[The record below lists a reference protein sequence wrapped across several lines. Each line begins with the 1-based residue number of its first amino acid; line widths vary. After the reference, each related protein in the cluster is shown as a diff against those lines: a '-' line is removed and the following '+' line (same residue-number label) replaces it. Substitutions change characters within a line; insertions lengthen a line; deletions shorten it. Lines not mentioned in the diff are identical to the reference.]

1 MRISF
6 YTKKIPK
13 MTMMKK
19 SKAQRTYFVYVYG
32 KIGLPQQ
39 FLSLFSG
46 YEGIFI
52 LIFRALR
59 IRITLRIVAI
69 TTIKENVSL
78 VKIGEIFREDPN
90 GTNGSRY
97 RYG

>member
-1 MRISF
+1 
-6 YTKKIPK
+6 

-59 IRITLRIVAI
+59 VRIT
-69 TTIKENVSL
+69 
-78 VKIGEIFREDPN
+78 F
-90 GTNGSRY
+90 
-97 RYG
+97 